1 MLARRIPSALYVD
14 FNNIVAKIVGG
25 GFGDASAAWLAW
37 LEDGQ
42 FDPNKRKRNFLQKRV
57 YLDEPYLHFAKS
69 LEANGFQI
77 ILSAADLII
86 ALDLVE
92 SVHQQP
98 SIKEY
103 VLLSVDNDFQH
114 LLERLGERD
123 KLRVATIEPGAPCAT
138 TFPPRTDIVF
148 PVDSLRAAL
157 AYERPVNRWR
167 RLTRSV
173 RDAAASVRQRYK
185 SLRRRVQHRGERRWL
200 RVAAD
205 HVAALAHETPGLP
218 LGKDTVVRHL
228 TKMMPDITSGRFR
241 SRRAYQQ
248 LLRQMTEIR
257 DDLRLFEYPNGGIA
271 IMAEPRERTGREKSP

>member
-1 MLARRIPSALYVD
+1 MPARKIPSALYVD

-42 FDPNKRKRNFLQKRV
+42 FDPQKRKRTFLQKRV
-57 YLDEPYLHFAKS
+57 YLGEPYLHFAKP
-69 LEANGFQI
+69 LEANGFQT
-77 ILSAADLII
+77 ILSSADLII

-98 SIKEY
+98 AIKEY

-114 LLERLGERD
+114 LLERLGERS
-123 KLRVATIEPGAPCAT
+123 KIRVATIEAGAPCAA
-138 TFPPRTDIVF
+138 TFPPRAEIVF
-148 PVDSLRAAL
+148 PVESLKVAL
-157 AYERPVNRWR
+157 DYRRPVSRWR
-167 RLTRSV
+167 RAFGFM
-173 RDAAASVRQRYK
+173 RDTMAGVRQRYK
-185 SLRRRVQHRGERRWL
+185 GLVRRLRHRGERRWI

-218 LGKDTVVRHL
+218 LGRDTVVRHL
-228 TKMMPDITSGRFR
+228 TRLMPDVTSGRFR
-241 SRRAYQQ
+241 SRGAYQE

-271 IMAEPRERTGREKSP
+271 IMAEPRERTGRDKAD

>member
-57 YLDEPYLHFAKS
+57 YLDEPYLHFAKP
-69 LEANGFQI
+69 LETNGFQI
-77 ILSAADLII
+77 ILSSVDLII

-98 SIKEY
+98 AIKEY

-114 LLERLGERD
+114 LLERLGERG
-123 KLRVATIEPGAPCAT
+123 KARVATIEPGAPCAA
-138 TFPPRTDIVF
+138 TFPPRAEIVF
-148 PVDSLRAAL
+148 PVESLRAAL
-157 AYERPVNRWR
+157 DYQRPLSKWR
-167 RLTRSV
+167 RMFGSV
-173 RDAAASVRQRYK
+173 RDAVAGVRERYKALIRRLRHRGRQR
-185 SLRRRVQHRGERRWL
+185 WI

-218 LGKDTVVRHL
+218 LGRDTVLRHL
-228 TKMMPDITSGRFR
+228 TRLMPDITSARFR
-241 SRRAYQQ
+241 SRR
-248 LLRQMTEIR
+248 
-257 DDLRLFEYPNGGIA
+257 
-271 IMAEPRERTGREKSP
+271 

>member
-1 MLARRIPSALYVD
+1 MFARRIPSALYVD

-42 FDPNKRKRNFLQKRV
+42 FDPKKRKRTFIQKRV
-57 YLDEPYLHFAKS
+57 YLGEPYLHFAKP
-69 LEANGFQI
+69 LEANGFQT
-77 ILSAADLII
+77 ILSSADLII

-98 SIKEY
+98 AITEY

-114 LLERLGERD
+114 LLERLGERS
-123 KLRVATIEPGAPCAT
+123 KARVATIEQGAPCAA
-138 TFPPRTDIVF
+138 TFPPRTEIVF
-148 PVDSLRAAL
+148 PVESLRAAL
-157 AYERPVNRWR
+157 AYQRPVSRWR
-167 RLTRSV
+167 RLSGFARET
-173 RDAAASVRQRYK
+173 AADMRQRYK
-185 SLRRRVQHRGERRWL
+185 SLLRRLRHRGERRWI

-228 TKMMPDITSGRFR
+228 SKLMPDVTSGRFR
-241 SRRAYQQ
+241 SRRTYQQ

>member
-42 FDPNKRKRNFLQKRV
+42 FDPNKRKRNFIQKWV
-57 YLDEPYLHFAKS
+57 YLDEPYLHFAKP

-138 TFPPRTDIVF
+138 T
-148 PVDSLRAAL
+148 
-157 AYERPVNRWR
+157 
-167 RLTRSV
+167 
-173 RDAAASVRQRYK
+173 
-185 SLRRRVQHRGERRWL
+185 
-200 RVAAD
+200 
-205 HVAALAHETPGLP
+205 
-218 LGKDTVVRHL
+218 
-228 TKMMPDITSGRFR
+228 
-241 SRRAYQQ
+241 SRRAPTSCFPWTAYGRR
-248 LLRQMTEIR
+248 LPMSAPSTDGGALRGPCGTLQPACASATRACGGACSTVASGAGCEWRPTTWRRWRTRRR
-257 DDLRLFEYPNGGIA
+257 DCRSARTPWCA
-271 IMAEPRERTGREKSP
+271 TSPR